1 MNFTKMHG
9 AGNDFIIIED
19 LHRRFSMDALSRIAA
34 TLCRRRLS
42 IGADG
47 LMVVVPAQ
55 ADGDFRMLFFN
66 ADGSVG
72 EMCGNGARCI
82 ARYGYEHGFSGET
95 QKIETTAGL
104 VTGQRIDT
112 RQYRIRLNDPTCID
126 DPRTVSIDG
135 ISYACGYMEL
145 GNPGLPHAIV
155 QLENFDQMDE
165 NELLCLGQKLR
176 WNAAFPKGANVT
188 FCYPD
193 AENSVVARTFERGVE
208 GFTLACGTGCG
219 CTASILCLRG
229 AVSGQNT
236 RIRMPG
242 GDLFVTLTRT
252 QDGGIRDI
260 FLTGPT
266 NIVAEGTIRDEDLIL

>member
-176 WNAAFPKGANVT
+176 WNAAFPKGA
-188 FCYPD
+188 
-193 AENSVVARTFERGVE
+193 
-208 GFTLACGTGCG
+208 
-219 CTASILCLRG
+219 SILCLRG